1 VWPAIQRM
9 LSILFG
15 FGIAVLFQVL
25 VFPVFARRQL
35 TERLAAALEDSVS
48 LIYESAVKAK
58 DNVSSASLGGRI
70 DDASGAS
77 RRKAGSKGKAAGRR
91 TAALQ
96 REQRKKAAGLDS
108 LLGPTAV
115 VRLWV
120 LWRSCKVQ
128 AAEVVWN
135 WGQVPLLA
143 ATCCS
148 WHLSPRNQV
157 LLIPSIPSSHTGAEA
172 AARNSHNLIP
182 SAPCLLSSQLN
193 QLSCFPLPLPL
204 TQALKLLPGPLSAAA
219 FGSLVDAAAAVGS
232 TAVHLSAV
240 LEAAHKNLAGTDY
253 HPLPQHLEVRL
264 LAGSVHLGRC

>member
-1 VWPAIQRM
+1 MAKANLFAVPSPAQREGVATNPPAHAAQTGNLLLVCSLQPSTRLPKSPQTPKPLYSTPASPRCRASQGQVWPAIQRM

-115 VRLWV
+115 VSRG
-120 LWRSCKVQ
+120 C
-128 AAEVVWN
+128 
-135 WGQVPLLA
+135 
-143 ATCCS
+143 
-148 WHLSPRNQV
+148 
-157 LLIPSIPSSHTGAEA
+157 
-172 AARNSHNLIP
+172 
-182 SAPCLLSSQLN
+182 
-193 QLSCFPLPLPL
+193 
-204 TQALKLLPGPLSAAA
+204 
-219 FGSLVDAAAAVGS
+219 
-232 TAVHLSAV
+232 
-240 LEAAHKNLAGTDY
+240 
-253 HPLPQHLEVRL
+253 
-264 LAGSVHLGRC
+264 